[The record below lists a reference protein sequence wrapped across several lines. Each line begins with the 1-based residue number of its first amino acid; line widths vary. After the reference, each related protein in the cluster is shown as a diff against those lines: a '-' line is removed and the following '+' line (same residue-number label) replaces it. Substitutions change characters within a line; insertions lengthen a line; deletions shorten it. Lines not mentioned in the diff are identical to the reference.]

1 MEKKKMSKYK
11 LVNKRE
17 KKYDKKEQTDL
28 ILFLKQGFRKDKKK
42 LKNSN

>member
-1 MEKKKMSKYK
+1 MEKKKMSKSK

-17 KKYDKKEQTDL
+17 KKDDKKEQTDL

>member
-1 MEKKKMSKYK
+1 MSKSK

-17 KKYDKKEQTDL
+17 KKDDKKEQTDL